1 MSVQTFFSSTV
12 SSNAWRVAIYVYEKG
27 LKPEIKPVDFTTSE
41 HKSADYLAINPRG
54 QVPTWKDGDIVI
66 IESIGIMMYL
76 EAKHVND
83 HNNKPLIPTKPED
96 LATFYT
102 RLFQYPAKLE
112 PTAIFGQVF
121 FGKKGKEELRPKI
134 TDLLK
139 EHQKWDQAL
148 QGREY
153 LAHTF
158 SIADITLIP
167 IVTTNVELLGL
178 GLAQFPNLEAWYKRM
193 WARPSVK
200 ETCPYEK
207 AFAGLTYERVLEGE
221 TL

>member
-1 MSVQTFFSSTV
+1 MAAPQTFYTLSRSP
-12 SSNAWRVAIYVYEKG
+12 NAWRVAIYVHEKG
-27 LKPEIKPVDFTTSE
+27 LKPDVKQVDFAAGE

-54 QVPTWKDGDIVI
+54 QVPTWKDGDTVIV
-66 IESIGIMMYL
+66 ESIAIMMYL
-76 EAKHVND
+76 EAKHGAD
-83 HNNKPLIPTKPED
+83 KPLIPTKPED

-102 RLFQYPAKLE
+102 RLFQYPAKMD
-112 PTAIFGQVF
+112 PTAIGFKVF
-121 FGKKGKEELRPKI
+121 RAKMTKEQLKPQI
-134 TDLLK
+134 ADLLK
-139 EHQKWDQAL
+139 EHQKWDEAL

-153 LAHTF
+153 LANTF

-167 IVTTNVELLGL
+167 IVTTNVMLLGL

-207 AFAGLTYERVLEGE
+207 AFAGQTFERVLEGE
-221 TL
+221 TA